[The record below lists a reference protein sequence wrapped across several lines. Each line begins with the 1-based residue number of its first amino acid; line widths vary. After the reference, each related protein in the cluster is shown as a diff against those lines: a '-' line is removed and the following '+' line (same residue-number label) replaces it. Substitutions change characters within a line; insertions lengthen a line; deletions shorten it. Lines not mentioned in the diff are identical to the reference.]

1 MSLIHQALDGLEHF
15 ALAPTASRN
24 TALNGA
30 SIDLRPYDGDVVLI
44 LDVAAGGTSTCT
56 VTLQDSADN
65 SSFANVTAEFTRDG
79 VLQPSGTASFAQ
91 VSTSASK
98 QTLILSKDGLRRYV
112 KAVSVEAGTHVYS
125 VNGVGVK
132 KYG

>member
-1 MSLIHQALDGLEHF
+1 MAIIQQALEKLEHF

-24 TALNGA
+24 AALDGTAV
-30 SIDLRPYDGDVVLI
+30 DMRPYDGDVILI

-65 SSFANVTAEFTRDG
+65 VTFANVTAEFTRGG
-79 VLQPSGTASFAQ
+79 VLQPSGTVSFAQ

-98 QTLILSKDGLRRYV
+98 QTVVLSKDGLRRYV

-125 VNGVGVK
+125 VNGIGVH

>member
-1 MSLIHQALDGLEHF
+1 MAIIQQALEKLEHF

-24 TALNGA
+24 AALDGTAV
-30 SIDLRPYDGDVVLI
+30 DLRTYDGDVLLI

-65 SSFANVTAEFTRDG
+65 VTFANVSAEFTRNG
-79 VLQPSGTASFAQ
+79 TLQAPGTVAFSQ
-91 VSTSASK
+91 VSTTASK
-98 QTLILSKDGLRRYV
+98 QTIVVSKDGLRRYM
-112 KAVSVEAGTHVYS
+112 KAVSVEGGDHTYS
-125 VNGVGVK
+125 VNGIGVK

>member
-1 MSLIHQALDGLEHF
+1 MALIQQALEKLEHF

-24 TALNGA
+24 ANLDGT
-30 SIDLRPYDGDVVLI
+30 SVDLRTYDGDVILI

-65 SSFANVTAEFTRDG
+65 VTFANVTAVFTLDG
-79 VLQPSGTASFAQ
+79 TLQPSGTVSFAQ

-98 QTLILSKDGLRRYV
+98 QTLVLSKDGLRRYV
-112 KAVSVEAGTHVYS
+112 KAVSTEAGTHVYS
-125 VNGVGVK
+125 VNGLGVK

>member
-1 MSLIHQALDGLEHF
+1 MAILQQALEKLEHF

-24 TALNGA
+24 TNLDGTAV
-30 SIDLRPYDGDVVLI
+30 DLKDYDGDVVLI
-44 LDVAAGGTSTCT
+44 LDSAAGATSTCT

-65 SSFANVTAEFTRDG
+65 VTFANITAAFTLNG
-79 VLQPSGTASFAQ
+79 TAQPSGTVSFAQ
-91 VSTSASK
+91 VSTGASK
-98 QTLILSKDGLRRYV
+98 QTLVLNKDGVRRYV
-112 KAVSVEAGTHVYS
+112 KAVSAEAGTHVYS

>member
-1 MSLIHQALDGLEHF
+1 MAIIQQALEKLEHF

-24 TALNGA
+24 AALDGTAV
-30 SIDLRPYDGDVVLI
+30 DLRPYDGDVILI

-65 SSFANVTAEFTRDG
+65 VTFANVTAEFTRGG
-79 VLQPSGTASFAQ
+79 VLQPSGTVSFAQ

-98 QTLILSKDGLRRYV
+98 QTVILSKDGLRRYV

-125 VNGVGVK
+125 VNGIGVH

>member
-1 MSLIHQALDGLEHF
+1 MALIQQALEKLEHF

-24 TALNGA
+24 TNLDGTAV
-30 SIDLRPYDGDVVLI
+30 DLKDYDGDVVLI
-44 LDVAAGGTSTCT
+44 LDSAAGATSTCT

-65 SSFANVTAEFTRDG
+65 VSFANITAEFTRNG
-79 VLQPSGTASFAQ
+79 TAQPSGTVSFAE
-91 VSTSASK
+91 VSTGASK
-98 QTLILSKDGLRRYV
+98 QTLVLNKDGIRRYV
-112 KAVSVEAGTHVYS
+112 KAVSAEAGTHVYS

>member
-1 MSLIHQALDGLEHF
+1 MTLIQQGLEKLEHF

-24 TALNGA
+24 AALDGTAV
-30 SIDLRPYDGDVVLI
+30 DLRPYDGDVVMV

-65 SSFANVTAEFTRDG
+65 SSFANVTAVFTLDG
-79 VLQPSGTASFAQ
+79 TLQASGTVSFAQ
-91 VSTSASK
+91 VSTTASK
-98 QTLILSKDGLRRYV
+98 QVIVLNKDGLRRYV
-112 KAVSVEAGTHVYS
+112 KAVSAEAGTHVYS
-125 VNGVGVK
+125 VNGLGVK

>member
-1 MSLIHQALDGLEHF
+1 MTILAQGLEKLEHF
-15 ALAPTASRN
+15 ALAPTASRATN
-24 TALNGA
+24 LDGTAV
-30 SIDLRPYDGDVVLI
+30 DLRDYDGDVVLI

-56 VTLQDSADN
+56 VTLHDSADN
-65 SSFANVTAEFTRDG
+65 SSFAAASAAFTRDG
-79 VLQPSGTASFAQ
+79 VAQAAGTVAFAQ

-98 QTLILSKDGLRRYV
+98 QTIVVSKDGLRRYV
-112 KAVSVEAGTHVYS
+112 KVVSAEAGTHVYS

>member
-1 MSLIHQALDGLEHF
+1 MAILQQGLEKLEHF

-24 TALNGA
+24 A
-30 SIDLRPYDGDVVLI
+30 DLAGTSVDLQQYDGDVVLI
-44 LDVAAGGTSTCT
+44 LDVAASGTSTCT
-56 VTLQDSADN
+56 VKLQDSADD
-65 SSFANVTAEFTRDG
+65 SSFADVTAVFTRNG
-79 VLQPSGTASFAQ
+79 TAQASGTVAFSQ

-98 QTLILSKDGLRRYV
+98 QTIVVNKDGLRRYV
-112 KAVSVEAGTHVYS
+112 KAVSTEAGTHVYS